1 MRLKKIDDDLKAVEK
16 QKADAAK
23 AVLDAEEAEKEKVRA
38 AQRAEEEAA
47 QVLFVVCCVFRLL
60 SVVCCLLSVLL
71 FITRGPPCTNSVT
84 TV

>member
-23 AVLDAEEAEKEKVRA
+23 AVLDAEEVVKEKVRA
-38 AQRAEEEAA
+38 AQRAEEAAA
-47 QVLFVVCCVFRLL
+47 QVL
-60 SVVCCLLSVLL
+60 SAVCCLLSVLL
-71 FITRGPPCTNSVT
+71 FNTRGP